1 MYLLH
6 HLTEAVGGRSH
17 HRHLPGPCRLCSPSF
32 KQHTVEIEGGGL
44 CPGLNSVIRELV
56 SGPAQAQPKTKAEG
70 MISRDE
76 VMMLYAYG
84 VKKVYGIKGGF
95 KGRPLSELHCGGN
108 NRTAGIAMQVA
119 CSCLVSGWLLQY
131 EVVGPFSIT
140 NTLFR
145 SHAWVPSVR
154 CAEDTRAG
162 RACLKHL
169 RSLGF
174 PTVFISLIL
183 TRLGLCWLV
192 FNQVGRVSIASQNLS
207 MFLKGV
213 LLDPGR
219 SWKPLSSRMLMH
231 L

>member
-1 MYLLH
+1 
-6 HLTEAVGGRSH
+6 
-17 HRHLPGPCRLCSPSF
+17 
-32 KQHTVEIEGGGL
+32 
-44 CPGLNSVIRELV
+44 
-56 SGPAQAQPKTKAEG
+56 
-70 MISRDE
+70 
-76 VMMLYAYG
+76 MLYAYG

-162 RACLKHL
+162 ACMSQTPSQPGFPYSIHFINTHQTGLMLACL
-169 RSLGF
+169 
-174 PTVFISLIL
+174 
-183 TRLGLCWLV
+183 
-192 FNQVGRVSIASQNLS
+192 Q
-207 MFLKGV
+207 
-213 LLDPGR
+213 
-219 SWKPLSSRMLMH
+219 SSRQGFNS
-231 L
+231 